1 MPPDAAVAVV
11 IPTFNEAENIA
22 DIAVAVRTHGYQ
34 LIVVDDNS
42 PDGTGDRAD
51 LLAEADDAMTVVHR
65 PRKEGLGPAYAEG
78 FSAALSGPA
87 TIVCQMDADFSHDPA
102 TLPELVQ
109 AVATGA
115 GAALGSRYVE
125 GGSVPG
131 WPWHRRMLSR
141 WGNRYARAMLA
152 TPIHD
157 MTSGFRAYRS
167 DVLATLEPATCEAS
181 GYGFQVEMSRRCH
194 ERGVATVEVPITFRD
209 RERGESK
216 MHWRIA
222 VEAMWL
228 VTLWGLK
235 RLVRR

>member
-22 DIAVAVRTHGYQ
+22 EIAAAVRVHGYR
-34 LIVVDDNS
+34 LVIVDDNS
-42 PDGTGDRAD
+42 PDGTGDLAD
-51 LLAEADDAMTVVHR
+51 RLAAGDDGITVVHR
-65 PRKEGLGPAYAEG
+65 PRKEGLGPAYAAG
-78 FSAALSGPA
+78 FSTVLSEPPG
-87 TIVCQMDADFSHDPA
+87 IVCQMDADFSHDPA
-102 TLPELVQ
+102 VLPELVQ
-109 AVATGA
+109 AVAAGA
-115 GAALGSRYVE
+115 GAALGSRYVP

-167 DVLATLEPATCEAS
+167 DVLSTLEPATCEAS
-181 GYGFQVEMSRRCH
+181 GYGFQVEMSRRCA
-194 ERGVATVEVPITFRD
+194 ERGVSAVEVPITFRD
-209 RERGESK
+209 RVRGESK

-222 VEAMWL
+222 LEAMWL

-235 RLVRR
+235 RMVRR